1 MKRRIFYSSLLVT
14 TLTALITILSVLF
27 IFFPFMETELLQE
40 MQKEVDLIEEGMDG
54 SDPAFLAKVADKD
67 RRLSLIDK
75 EGNVLFDSDS
85 DVESLD
91 NHADR
96 EEILQADKNGSG
108 SSIRFSRTLTVRT
121 INYAKKLK
129 DGNFLRM
136 TISQNYVITLLAW
149 LFPPIAI
156 IIAVAVFL
164 SVLISAKV
172 SNSILKP
179 LYELDLEHP
188 EENEIYEEIRPLT
201 ERIVDQNRRIKEK
214 IYMEMDQKSKKRH
227 EFTTNLTHE
236 LKTPL
241 TSISGF
247 AELMMNE
254 KVDEETVKDFS
265 RSIYDEAGRLIHL
278 VGDIIKVG
286 ELDEKR
292 GSYDFRP
299 VDLKAVAEDVCK
311 RLEMTASKRNIR
323 VETPKD
329 PVKIN
334 GVENILYEMIYNLCD
349 NAIKYNKEGGMVR
362 VSVFSDQ
369 QNAKITVEDSG
380 IGIPK
385 EEQSRIFDRFYRVDK
400 SHSRELGG
408 TGLGLS
414 IVRQGADLHGAEI
427 QIDSSE
433 GKGTAVTLI
442 FSNSKN
448 SDFEKEAEEG

>member
-14 TLTALITILSVLF
+14 TLTALITILLVLF

-96 EEILQADKNGSG
+96 EEILQAEKNVSG

-254 KVDEETVKDFS
+254 KVDEDTVKDFS

-329 PVKIN
+329 PAKIN

-448 SDFEKEAEEG
+448 SDFEKAAEEG

>member
-91 NHADR
+91 NHAGR
-96 EEILQADKNGSG
+96 EEILQAEKNGSG

-129 DGNFLRM
+129 DDNFLRM

-254 KVDEETVKDFS
+254 KVDEDTVKDFS

-311 RLEMTASKRNIR
+311 RLEMTATKRNIR
-323 VETPKD
+323 VETPKA
-329 PVKIN
+329 PAKIN

-414 IVRQGADLHGAEI
+414 IVRQGADLHGAQI

>member
-14 TLTALITILSVLF
+14 TLTALITILLVLF

-96 EEILQADKNGSG
+96 EEILQAEKNVSG

-254 KVDEETVKDFS
+254 KVDEDTVKDFS

-329 PVKIN
+329 PAKIN

>member
-96 EEILQADKNGSG
+96 EEILQAEKNGNG

-329 PVKIN
+329 PAKIN

-442 FSNSKN
+442 FSNSRN
-448 SDFEKEAEEG
+448 SDSENGIEEG